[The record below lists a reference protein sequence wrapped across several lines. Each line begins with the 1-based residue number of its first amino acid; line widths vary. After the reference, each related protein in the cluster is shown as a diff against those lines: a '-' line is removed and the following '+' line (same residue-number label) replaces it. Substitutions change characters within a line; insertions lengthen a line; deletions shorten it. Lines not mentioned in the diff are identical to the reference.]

1 MAPLNTS
8 LAPILVPQMT
18 ARTIA
23 NQQAAISAA
32 VHDSN
37 NRIMWPLARNQ
48 IRGGVRNHAFGAGVR
63 TRDGAPRDH
72 QGWDLSAEVGT
83 ACHSVAFGRV
93 EFTHKV
99 SFGDYGRQL
108 CMSFQA
114 SIPGYPQTTFYAF
127 YAHLSHVNAALEA
140 GVAVTPNTLIGTTG
154 QTGNAEGV
162 TPHLHFEIRTQP
174 RPGRGMAGRVNPVDL
189 YGFTPLVQPTFR
201 TPEGVRRP

>member
-1 MAPLNTS
+1 MSPPNKS
-8 LAPILVPQMT
+8 LAAVLVPEMT

-23 NQQAAISAA
+23 NQQAAVIKA

-37 NRIMWPLARNQ
+37 NRIMWPLVQNV
-48 IRGGVRNHAFGAGVR
+48 IRGGVRNHAFGVGVR
-63 TRDGAPRDH
+63 TLNGAPRDH
-72 QGWDLSAEVGT
+72 QGWDLAAVVGT
-83 ACHSVAFGRV
+83 PCYSVAFGRV
-93 EFTHKV
+93 EFTRKL
-99 SFGDYGRQL
+99 SSGDYGRQL
-108 CMSFQA
+108 CLSFQA

-174 RPGRGMAGRVNPVDL
+174 SPGRGMAGRVNPAYL
-189 YGFTPLVQPTFR
+189 YGFTPLEHPAFR
-201 TPEGVRRP
+201 TPEGVKRP